1 MWWYM
6 LCFNYARIIK
16 SKKQNT
22 MTTLAKRNYMTLDN
36 LFDEFFGNMPTAW
49 GKENGWN
56 VPPVNIHETSDGF
69 HLELVAPGLKKED
82 FKVNLDKGLL
92 TISYEKKDE
101 VENSDYKTH
110 RREFNFTSFK
120 RSFRVDDVINVE
132 NIQAKYEDGVLKLYL
147 PKKEEVKAL
156 PKEISIQ

>member
-1 MWWYM
+1 
-6 LCFNYARIIK
+6 
-16 SKKQNT
+16 
-22 MTTLAKRNYMTLDN
+22 MTTLVKRNYRTIDN
-36 LFDEFFGNMPTAW
+36 LFDDIFSNLPASW
-49 GKENGWN
+49 GKELGLNT
-56 VPPVNIHETSDGF
+56 PPVNIHENEEGF

-92 TISYEKKDE
+92 SISYEKKSE
-101 VENSDYKTH
+101 AENKDYKTH

-120 RSFRVDDVINVE
+120 RSFRVDDVINADAIE
-132 NIQAKYEDGVLKLYL
+132 AKYEDGVLKLYL

>member
-1 MWWYM
+1 
-6 LCFNYARIIK
+6 
-16 SKKQNT
+16 
-22 MTTLAKRNYMTLDN
+22 MTLVKHNYRTVNN
-36 LFDEFFGNMPTAW
+36 LFDELFSNLPATWEKGSGLNFPAT
-49 GKENGWN
+49 
-56 VPPVNIHETSDGF
+56 NIHETNDAF

-82 FKVNLDKGLL
+82 FKVNLEKGLL

-101 VENSDYKTH
+101 SEAENKDYKTH

-120 RSFRVDDVINVE
+120 RSFSVDDKINAE
-132 NIQAKYEDGVLKLYL
+132 AIEAKYNDGVLKLVL

>member
-1 MWWYM
+1 
-6 LCFNYARIIK
+6 
-16 SKKQNT
+16 
-22 MTTLAKRNYMTLDN
+22 MTTLVKRNYRTIDN
-36 LFDEFFGNMPTAW
+36 LFDDIFSNLPASW
-49 GKENGWN
+49 GKELGLNT
-56 VPPVNIHETSDGF
+56 PPVNIHENEEGF

-92 TISYEKKDE
+92 SISYEKKNE
-101 VENSDYKTH
+101 TENKDDYKTH

-120 RSFRVDDVINVE
+120 RSFRVDDIINADA
-132 NIQAKYEDGVLKLYL
+132 IQAKYEDGVLKLYL